1 MLLTIMDLLCVSPIR
16 FLIKIAG
23 LKLGLGICWLVTL
36 LCLTMLS
43 TESWQT
49 NSALNLAFALLLIW
63 LLVSIQLTFSLDL
76 KRFETSLEEG
86 NPLAKEHKD
95 FQSHSLFFEPI
106 CNRLSL
112 LIKETN
118 RIKSNLSEQL
128 SEVRYSSDL
137 VSQSALSVSK
147 NVDKQSEST
156 HLSAAAIEQM
166 SVSLDEVVNKI
177 TAVND
182 AATETSQLTVQG
194 NQQLLDLTEE
204 ITRVKHQASDTLKA
218 LEELNDNSQEV
229 LTLTSSI
236 EKIAEQTNLL
246 ALNASIE
253 AARAGEKGR
262 GFAVVADEV
271 RNLAGVSKTTAND
284 IISSIQ
290 QVREK
295 SANVGENMSKVFSLS
310 ENCANQA
317 ESANQVLSRIA
328 SESDSVQHQVQVVS
342 ANTEQQSVATKDISR
357 HLKEVVDVAEE
368 NAEIAKQTSELAG
381 HLKNITS
388 KDKDVTL

>member
-1 MLLTIMDLLCVSPIR
+1 M
-16 FLIKIAG
+16 
-23 LKLGLGICWLVTL
+23 
-36 LCLTMLS
+36 
-43 TESWQT
+43 
-49 NSALNLAFALLLIW
+49 
-63 LLVSIQLTFSLDL
+63 
-76 KRFETSLEEG
+76 
-86 NPLAKEHKD
+86 
-95 FQSHSLFFEPI
+95 
-106 CNRLSL
+106 
-112 LIKETN
+112 
-118 RIKSNLSEQL
+118 
-128 SEVRYSSDL
+128 
-137 VSQSALSVSK
+137 
-147 NVDKQSEST
+147 
-156 HLSAAAIEQM
+156 
-166 SVSLDEVVNKI
+166 
-177 TAVND
+177 
-182 AATETSQLTVQG
+182 
-194 NQQLLDLTEE
+194 
-204 ITRVKHQASDTLKA
+204 
-218 LEELNDNSQEV
+218 EELNDNSQEV

-328 SESDSVQHQVQVVS
+328 SESDSVQHQVQIVS